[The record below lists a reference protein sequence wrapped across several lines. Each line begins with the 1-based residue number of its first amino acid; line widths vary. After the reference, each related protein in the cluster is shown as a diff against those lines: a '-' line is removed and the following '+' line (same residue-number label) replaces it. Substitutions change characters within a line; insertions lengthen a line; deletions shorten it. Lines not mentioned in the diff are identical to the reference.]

1 MEGGRVVGCMV
12 AAAAW
17 DPRGNGSRGVAPA
30 VGPTGGRPPT
40 FLRDKEKEER
50 GGSGG
55 ETLHYPAVE

>member
-1 MEGGRVVGCMV
+1 MVVWWRRRRGTPGEMEVG
-12 AAAAW
+12 
-17 DPRGNGSRGVAPA
+17 GVAPA